1 MRQVIKALSCCLCS
15 SHTTPAP
22 PSGDP
27 SVTATPSFLLSSHHE
42 RNGAPPSWTIKVRNR
57 KMSWSP
63 RIRPMT
69 VTHLDFSSLRWSSQ
83 ADARRLWAGSPPASL
98 PQPTCPA
105 TVSPSHRNPF
115 ELFPGQR
122 TSPIF
127 QLALGDLRV
136 HAGPTLPLLGRQTS
150 KWVILQPTL
159 LMAATPHPLP
169 TQPVS
174 IALPSGAPPHP
185 GSTVLDPPPV
195 APLALCSLTESA
207 VREGCPHPGLCR
219 GEGGATSYLA
229 SYNIPLGP
237 KAEHKAD
244 I

>member
-27 SVTATPSFLLSSHHE
+27 SVTATPSFLLSPHHE
-42 RNGAPPSWTIKVRNR
+42 RNGAPPSWTIKARNR

-69 VTHLDFSSLRWSSQ
+69 VTHLDFSSLRWSPQ
-83 ADARRLWAGSPPASL
+83 ADARRLRAGSPPASP
-98 PQPTCPA
+98 PQPTCPT

-115 ELFPGQR
+115 KLFPGQR

-136 HAGPTLPLLGRQTS
+136 HGGPTLPLLGRQTS
-150 KWVILQPTL
+150 KWAIPQPTL
-159 LMAATPHPLP
+159 LMAAPPPPSNPTRQHPPAFWGPSPPWQHSAGSPPSGTPGPLLLDRVRCEGG
-169 TQPVS
+169 VS
-174 IALPSGAPPHP
+174 PPWALPGGG
-185 GSTVLDPPPV
+185 GSHILPSF
-195 APLALCSLTESA
+195 L
-207 VREGCPHPGLCR
+207 
-219 GEGGATSYLA
+219 
-229 SYNIPLGP
+229 
-237 KAEHKAD
+237 
-244 I
+244 